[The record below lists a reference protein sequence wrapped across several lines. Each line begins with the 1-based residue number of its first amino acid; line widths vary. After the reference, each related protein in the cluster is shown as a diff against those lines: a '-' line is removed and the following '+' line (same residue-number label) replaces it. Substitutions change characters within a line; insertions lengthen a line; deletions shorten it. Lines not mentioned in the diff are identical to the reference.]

1 MYDIHACIGR
11 QIDRSIDRQI
21 DGWMDGWM
29 DVWIERQKDRQ
40 IEKQIDRQIDRWI
53 DRQIDTQIDR
63 QNSNTEFKQ
72 KWQIKPKA
80 IPQNCSSRMC
90 RLCLA
95 EEVATAQFDGTELS
109 SNCRRKNDFFL
120 QRTLQN
126 KY

>member
-1 MYDIHACIGR
+1 M
-11 QIDRSIDRQI
+11 

-29 DVWIERQKDRQ
+29 CGQRDRKIDRQ
-40 IEKQIDRQIDRWI
+40 RNRQIVRQIDRQIDRWI
-53 DRQIDTQIDR
+53 DRQIDRYVDRQIDR